1 MTGANKLDEANQSG
15 PPVIVR
21 VDRPVRR
28 PRVQA
33 QVRETHEF
41 QGRYKQHD
49 IDLMRDGWC
58 SNWYIR
64 VRAPSGLYAYD
75 GYWRDSQ
82 GKSLD
87 DAIAEACTG
96 ACLWTP
102 NVQGV
107 APAEGGSPPA

>member
-1 MTGANKLDEANQSG
+1 MTTAQMNDPKRGDGAAVG
-15 PPVIVR
+15 IP
-21 VDRPVRR
+21 VDRRVRR

-49 IDLMRDGWC
+49 LDLMRDGWH

-64 VRAPSGLYAYD
+64 VCAPSGLYAYD
-75 GYWRDSQ
+75 GYWRESQ

-87 DAIAEACTG
+87 DAITEACTG

-102 NVQGV
+102 NVVLTGRQ
-107 APAEGGSPPA
+107 PT

>member
-1 MTGANKLDEANQSG
+1 MNGNAAGAS
-15 PPVIVR
+15 PVER
-21 VDRPVRR
+21 RVRR
-28 PRVQA
+28 PRA
-33 QVRETHEF
+33 QTLVRETHEF

-49 IDLMRDGWC
+49 LDLMRDGWN

-87 DAIAEACTG
+87 DAITEACTG

-102 NVQGV
+102 NVCYG
-107 APAEGGSPPA
+107 AEPRPNLPTAG

>member
-1 MTGANKLDEANQSG
+1 MNGNAAGAS
-15 PPVIVR
+15 PVER
-21 VDRPVRR
+21 RVRR
-28 PRVQA
+28 PRA
-33 QVRETHEF
+33 QTLVRETHEF

-49 IDLMRDGWC
+49 LDLMRDGWR

-87 DAIAEACTG
+87 EAIAEACTG

-102 NVQGV
+102 NVELTGNPRDDHKQ
-107 APAEGGSPPA
+107 

>member
-1 MTGANKLDEANQSG
+1 MNDHTATEQPQAAPAVGAQ
-15 PPVIVR
+15 
-21 VDRPVRR
+21 VDRRVRR
-28 PRVQA
+28 PRVTTLQRDEDA
-33 QVRETHEF
+33 F

-49 IDLMRDGWC
+49 LDMLRAGWD

-75 GYWRDSQ
+75 GYWLNSQ

-87 DAIAEACTG
+87 DAITEACTG

-102 NVQGV
+102 NAKLTGQGG
-107 APAEGGSPPA
+107 A